1 MSSTTELRPFSP
13 RTLFGLI
20 GIGAVAFAA
29 MAYLMI
35 SAEDRAARIGEV
47 APSAD
52 SRSAI
57 GYRAFVQL
65 MQKLDVPVAPASTDR
80 TQRDSLQ
87 IVLEPRSPQ
96 NLKALLASR
105 TQTLVV
111 LPKWRG
117 YSPSYGDHLAAVS
130 AIDRAQVQALVRVL
144 ADDAEIVRPESAG
157 PWRDEV
163 FHGEP
168 TLGHPQL
175 VRSGKLCPLVSSG
188 EDMLIARVCRQPSIF
203 VLADPDVIANHG
215 LWRGDNAVL
224 AMSAVALMRNGSG
237 PVVTPGAPVRQ
248 AVKSKPTVWRL
259 AFEPPFVLITF
270 AAFVAIAIAVWL
282 AAVRFGPPAAEAPD
296 RPPGVLTL
304 IEVAAR
310 LLGRRAGDRL
320 LRRYAEYVVLDLGRR
335 LHAPRAVSGI
345 AETGAWLDA
354 SRYGEASELKY
365 AVLAQRVDSAG
376 PAEVVARAA
385 ELHRWR
391 EELLNGR

>member
-96 NLKALLASR
+96 NLKARLASR

-117 YSPSYGDHLAAVS
+117 YSPSYGDHLSAVS

-163 FHGEP
+163 FHG
-168 TLGHPQL
+168 
-175 VRSGKLCPLVSSG
+175 
-188 EDMLIARVCRQPSIF
+188 
-203 VLADPDVIANHG
+203 
-215 LWRGDNAVL
+215 
-224 AMSAVALMRNGSG
+224 
-237 PVVTPGAPVRQ
+237 
-248 AVKSKPTVWRL
+248 
-259 AFEPPFVLITF
+259 
-270 AAFVAIAIAVWL
+270 
-282 AAVRFGPPAAEAPD
+282 
-296 RPPGVLTL
+296 
-304 IEVAAR
+304 
-310 LLGRRAGDRL
+310 
-320 LRRYAEYVVLDLGRR
+320 
-335 LHAPRAVSGI
+335 
-345 AETGAWLDA
+345 
-354 SRYGEASELKY
+354 
-365 AVLAQRVDSAG
+365 
-376 PAEVVARAA
+376 
-385 ELHRWR
+385 
-391 EELLNGR
+391 

>member
-1 MSSTTELRPFSP
+1 VSSATELRPFSP

-20 GIGAVAFAA
+20 GIGALAFAA
-29 MAYLMI
+29 MAWLMI
-35 SAEDRAARIGEV
+35 SAEDRAARVGEV
-47 APSAD
+47 APSAE

-65 MQKLDVPVAPASTDR
+65 MQKLDVPVASSAFQAQR
-80 TQRDSLQ
+80 TSLQ
-87 IVLEPRSPQ
+87 IVLEPRNPQ
-96 NLKALLASR
+96 NLKALLASGL
-105 TQTLVV
+105 QTLVV

-117 YSPSYGDHLAAVS
+117 YARPYGDHLASVS
-130 AIDRAQVQALVRVL
+130 AIDRAQVQALARVI
-144 ADDAEIVRPESAG
+144 ADDAEIVRPPSAG

-175 VRSGKLCPLVSSG
+175 VRSPKLCPLVSSG
-188 EDMLIARVCRQPSIF
+188 DDMLIARVCRQPSIF

-224 AMSAVALMRNGSG
+224 AMSAVSLMRNGSG
-237 PVVTPGAPVRQ
+237 PVVTPGAPARER
-248 AVKSKPTVWRL
+248 ARSKPSVWRL
-259 AFEPPFVLITF
+259 AFEPPFVLITVTAL
-270 AAFVAIAIAVWL
+270 AAIVIAVWL
-282 AAVRFGPPAAEAPD
+282 AAVRFGPPAAEVPD
-296 RPPGVLTL
+296 RPPGVHTL

-310 LLGRRAGDRL
+310 LLGARAGDRL
-320 LRRYAEYVVLDLGRR
+320 LRRYAELVVLDLGRR

-354 SRYGEASELKY
+354 SRHGEASTLKY
-365 AVLAQRVDSAG
+365 AALAQRIDSAG
-376 PAEVVARAA
+376 PAETVARAA